1 VILKKV
7 IHNKTFKVLK
17 GLLQHANESI
27 SVKAFRE
34 KAMIEEVYFNRPSS
48 RLDCSAGL
56 QTRDKP
62 TS

>member
-1 VILKKV
+1 VIPKKV
-7 IHNKTFKVLK
+7 IHKTCKVLK
-17 GLLQHANESI
+17 GLLLHVNESI

-34 KAMIEEVYFNRPSS
+34 KAMNEEVYFNRPSS
-48 RLDCSAGL
+48 RLDCSVGL

>member
-1 VILKKV
+1 LKVILKKV
-7 IHNKTFKVLK
+7 IHNKTFQGLK
-17 GLLQHANESI
+17 GLLLHANESI
-27 SVKAFRE
+27 SVRE